1 MAGTPDRVA
10 VFMTIGPSD
19 VWTHSYADEG
29 SNRHP
34 GVRGTLSAK
43 VLTQLAASNIA
54 PPKPASP
61 YQISGS

>member
-1 MAGTPDRVA
+1 
-10 VFMTIGPSD
+10 MTIGPSD

-43 VLTQLAASNIA
+43 VLNQLAAYNIA